1 MSGGRRDQSPRLG
14 PASGAAVPA
23 RRSRRRRSRKG
34 GLVVISWRDIPAQV
48 NASASGARVQRIL
61 PRRFQRAIDRAAMVA
76 GKTQASQYVGEWRRS
91 VVDAGSPD
99 PEIAAREAAAKL
111 EEAFPMERLN
121 KFVKTG
127 GWDPDRAESHAPQ
140 EESHA
145 PQGDPK

>member
-1 MSGGRRDQSPRLG
+1 
-14 PASGAAVPA
+14 
-23 RRSRRRRSRKG
+23 
-34 GLVVISWRDIPAQV
+34 
-48 NASASGARVQRIL
+48 
-61 PRRFQRAIDRAAMVA
+61 MVA

-91 VVDAGSPD
+91 VIDAGSPD

-111 EEAFPMERLN
+111 EQAFPMERLN
-121 KFVKTG
+121 KFVKAG